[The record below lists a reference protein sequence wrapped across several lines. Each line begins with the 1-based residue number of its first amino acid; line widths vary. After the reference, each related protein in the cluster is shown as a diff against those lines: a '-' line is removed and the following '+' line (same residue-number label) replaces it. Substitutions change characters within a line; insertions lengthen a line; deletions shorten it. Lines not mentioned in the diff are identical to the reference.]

1 MISESE
7 NPLDTLPPIQ
17 PGATAKTQTRQF
29 QLRLPTELYL
39 RLELEAA
46 RRATTS
52 YKLGASI
59 LAMFLNGKLV
69 LKQEPIVPPTQAP
82 AESDL
87 SGVNHGS

>member
-1 MISESE
+1 MSTESE

-52 YKLGASI
+52 YKLGAAV

-69 LKQEPIVPPTQAP
+69 PKKDPIEAP
-82 AESDL
+82 ADSDL
-87 SGVNHGS
+87 VGVNHGS